1 MTTSDTDMCGAPA
14 SGASPDCPPGTEL
27 EGLLVVTLEQ
37 AVAAPYASSR
47 LADAG
52 ARVIKIERPE
62 GDFARRY
69 DQCVNGE
76 SAYFVWLNRGKESI
90 ALDLRDDGDKAVLA
104 AMLARADIF
113 IQNLAPGAVARLGF
127 DQAALRAR
135 YPRLITCAISGYG
148 DEGPY
153 RDLKAYDL
161 LVQAESGLS
170 EITGTPEGRAR
181 TGVSVCD
188 IAAGMTAYQS
198 ILQALIARGISGC
211 GRHVAVSLY
220 HALADWMNVP
230 YLQYVYGGM
239 TPQRC
244 GLNHP
249 TIAPYGDYACADGK
263 SVLFSIQNETEWRNF
278 CEKVLA
284 RPDVATDP
292 RFIDNPARVR
302 NRPALD
308 AIIATAFA
316 GAPRDTMVAR
326 LEAACIAYGRV
337 STLDDLRD
345 HPQNRLTSVATPAGR
360 ITMLAPGALTDGQS
374 PALRPVPALDQHGA
388 ALRGEFGGK
397 G

>member
-1 MTTSDTDMCGAPA
+1 MTTDRNDKRETQAP
-14 SGASPDCPPGTEL
+14 GPDCPPGTEL
-27 EGLLVVTLEQ
+27 SGLLVVTLEQ

-69 DQCVNGE
+69 DKCVDGE

-90 ALDLRDDGDKAVLA
+90 ALDLRDEDDKDVLA
-104 AMLARADIF
+104 GMLARADVF

-127 DQAALRAR
+127 DQAQLRER

-188 IAAGMTAYQS
+188 IAAGMTAYQN
-198 ILQALIARGISGC
+198 ILQALIARGISGR

-230 YLQYVYGGM
+230 YLQYAYGGV

-263 SVLFSIQNETEWRNF
+263 SVLFSIQNETEWRSF
-278 CEKVLA
+278 CTQVLDRA
-284 RPDVATDP
+284 DIVADP
-292 RFIDNPARVR
+292 RFADNPARVR
-302 NRPALD
+302 NRPELD
-308 AIIATAFA
+308 AIINDVFA
-316 GAPRDTMVAR
+316 RAPRDAMVAR
-326 LEAACIAYGRV
+326 LEAARIAYGRV
-337 STLDDLRD
+337 STLDDLRA
-345 HPQNRLTSVATPAGR
+345 HPQNRHTTVETPVGP
-360 ITMLAPGALTDGQS
+360 ITMLAPGALADGQS
-374 PALRPVPALDQHGA
+374 PGLGPVPALDAHGA
-388 ALRGEFGGK
+388 ALRREFGK
-397 G
+397 S